1 MVGLTTPISALF
13 WTLGSDVLSGPHTYE
28 AQALVYTLAGIAN
41 SGSATPLLLLNT
53 SGQDFDFPASDG
65 HWYEHYGTRRATPSV
80 GRSIRAKEP
89 RVLRNVSA
97 PGRIGWGWGWGWG

>member
-41 SGSATPLLLLNT
+41 SGSVTPLLLLNT
-53 SGQDFDFPASDG
+53 SGQDFDFPKSDG
-65 HWYEHYGTRRATPSV
+65 HWYE
-80 GRSIRAKEP
+80 RSSSSCSE
-89 RVLRNVSA
+89 SQE
-97 PGRIGWGWGWGWG
+97 